1 MNKIL
6 NAVQKLT
13 ELTFVLPRNSEL
25 KTPEIEKTV
34 ERLEKFVDDFTPA
47 TSDELKN
54 ILAKWKN
61 GNRNFRHKEIK
72 KLPFIMY
79 DSSISL
85 NDMSEIFRLMNFSGE
100 RQLKNL
106 ILAYLLN
113 YDTSNKTKLL
123 QQKILLVFNN
133 EKNLQTIKSKM
144 LEKIYRAR
152 NFILSDNCM
161 GNMSQLYLKSDLNN
175 ALEITGLSSDFIK
188 SSKFVQKSVK
198 NFFVNPVS
206 DIEKRL
212 KILDTLNNES
222 GIYENIFPEIA
233 DVLIRNVAESQ
244 NFEILKRGKEKC
256 IEVFYK
262 NLGDPRFGKLKFK
275 WNRVSQNSREIFLH
289 WLAEKDLNLFFQ
301 IIEQTA
307 LDRMWRYRK
316 NFWKAYLPY
325 ISNTWVFLGRDA
337 QDMARNLDDK
347 IISHG
352 KLEGGVANQ
361 SVLVFQIG
369 NFAFTEWSH
378 NGKLRVYTAGN
389 AHNFFGR
396 KRISREDIVNS
407 RYVMEWI
414 HSAPQAFSWQNK
426 VGEWIRVNCGIYKT
440 QKDWK

>member
-6 NAVQKLT
+6 NAVKNLS
-13 ELTFVLPRNSEL
+13 ELTFVVPRNSEFS
-25 KTPEIEKTV
+25 TPEIEKTV
-34 ERLEKFVDDFTPA
+34 AKLEKIFNDFTP
-47 TSDELKN
+47 TSSDELKE

-79 DSSISL
+79 DTSISL
-85 NDMSEIFRLMNFSGE
+85 NDMSEIFKLMNFSGE

-113 YDTSNKTKLL
+113 YDTSNKTRLL
-123 QQKILLVFNN
+123 KQKILLVFNN
-133 EKNLQTIKSKM
+133 EKKVSGYKSTM

-152 NFILSDNCM
+152 NFILSDNCI
-161 GNMSQLYLKSDLNN
+161 GNMSQLFLKSDLNN

-188 SSKFVQKSVK
+188 SSSFVQQSVK
-198 NFFVNPVS
+198 NFFTNPIS
-206 DIEKRL
+206 DVDRRL
-212 KILDTLNNES
+212 KFLDTLNNES
-222 GIYENIFPEIA
+222 DIYENIFPEIA
-233 DVLIRNVAESQ
+233 DVLIHDVAEIQS
-244 NFEILKRGKEKC
+244 FETLQRGKEKC

-325 ISNTWVFLGRDA
+325 IRNTWVFLGRDA
-337 QDMARNLDDK
+337 QDMARNLGDK

-378 NGKLRVYTAGN
+378 NGKLRAYTVGN

-396 KRISREDIVNS
+396 KSIRREDIVNS

-414 HSAPQAFSWQNK
+414 HSAPQAFSWQNR
-426 VGEWIRVNCGIYKT
+426 VGEWIRANCGIYKT

>member
-1 MNKIL
+1 MSKIL
-6 NAVQKLT
+6 NAVQKLS
-13 ELTFVLPRNSEL
+13 ELTFVVPRPSEI
-25 KTPEIEKTV
+25 KMSEIEKTV
-34 ERLEKFVDDFTPA
+34 ERIEKIVDDFTPL

-54 ILAKWKN
+54 SLSKWKN
-61 GNRNFRHKEIK
+61 GNRNFNRKEIK

-79 DSSISL
+79 DNSISL
-85 NDMSEIFRLMNFSGE
+85 NDMSEIFRLMNFSSE

-113 YDTSNKTKLL
+113 YDSSNKTRLL

-133 EKNLQTIKSKM
+133 EKNFSGYKSKM

-152 NFILSDNCM
+152 NFIFSDNCI
-161 GNMSQLYLKSDLNN
+161 GNMAQLYLKSDLNN
-175 ALEITGLSSDFIK
+175 ALEITGLSSEFIK

-198 NFFVNPVS
+198 NFFINPVS

-222 GIYENIFPEIA
+222 DIYENIFPEIA

-244 NFEILKRGKEKC
+244 NFETLKLGKEKC

-262 NLGDPRFGKLKFK
+262 NLGDPRFGKFKFK
-275 WNRVSQNSREIFLH
+275 WNRVSQDSREIFLH

-316 NFWKAYLPY
+316 NFWKSYLPY
-325 ISNTWVFLGRDA
+325 ISNTWVFLGKGA
-337 QDMARNLDDK
+337 QLMARNLGDK
-347 IISHG
+347 IIGHG
-352 KLEGGVANQ
+352 KFEGGEANQ

-396 KRISREDIVNS
+396 KNIRREDVINS
-407 RYVMEWI
+407 RYVTEWI
-414 HSAPQAFSWQNK
+414 HSAPQAFSWQK
-426 VGEWIRVNCGIYKT
+426 RVGDWIRANCGIYKT